1 MSAYT
6 KKVSKIDFMMKVM
19 RNGWLQEEDIRR
31 FSLMYDYAEKHDDL
45 EDVDRLMEEITD
57 PKAKLHY
64 AHEYEKRG
72 DELAAV
78 FKAVFENNPPQNDTE
93 KELKRLNHG

>member
-45 EDVDRLMEEITD
+45 EDVDRLME
-57 PKAKLHY
+57 
-64 AHEYEKRG
+64 
-72 DELAAV
+72 
-78 FKAVFENNPPQNDTE
+78 
-93 KELKRLNHG
+93 